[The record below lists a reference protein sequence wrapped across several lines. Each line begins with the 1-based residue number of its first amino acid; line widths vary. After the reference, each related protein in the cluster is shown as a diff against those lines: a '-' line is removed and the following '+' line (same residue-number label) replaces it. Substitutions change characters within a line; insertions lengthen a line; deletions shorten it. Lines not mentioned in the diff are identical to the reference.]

1 MAQDTSTVSGKNKV
15 KPMEGMITVEL
26 KQLRFFAHHG
36 LYAEEKK
43 TGNEF
48 EVNLSVFYLPN
59 QGTVTDISETI
70 NYALLY
76 ELVKNEMAR
85 PTGLLET
92 VTMNIAAKIRTT
104 FPLTKRISISIT
116 KLHPP
121 ILNFTG
127 SVCVCFDKEY

>member
-1 MAQDTSTVSGKNKV
+1 
-15 KPMEGMITVEL
+15 MEGLITVEL

-36 LYAEEKK
+36 LYPEEKK

-59 QGTVTDISETI
+59 QGTITDISETI

-76 ELVKNEMAR
+76 ELVKNEMSR

-92 VTMNIAAKIRTT
+92 ITMNIAAKIRTG
-104 FPLTKRISISIT
+104 FPQAKRISISIS
-116 KLHPP
+116 KIHPP
-121 ILNFTG
+121 IPNFTG
-127 SVCVCFDKEY
+127 SVRVSFDKEY